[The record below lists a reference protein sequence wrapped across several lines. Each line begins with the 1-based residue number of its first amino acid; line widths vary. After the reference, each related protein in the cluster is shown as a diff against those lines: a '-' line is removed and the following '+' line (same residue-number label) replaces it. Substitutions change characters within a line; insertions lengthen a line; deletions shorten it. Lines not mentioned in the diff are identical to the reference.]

1 MKRLREL
8 TSCCVLLAAIATAQ
22 SVPIDTQRSSMMLK
36 VAKAGLFSAFGHNHE
51 IRAPIASGSVDPSA
65 RSVRLKVD
73 ARALEVLDQDLEADK
88 RAEVQKT
95 MHSAAVLDTAR
106 FPEIEF
112 VSRSVEMNGEDA
124 YRVNGDLTLHGVTR
138 PVVVSVR
145 RQNGRYVG
153 TATVRQTDFGIKP
166 VAAGGGTVK
175 VKDAVEVQ
183 FQIAV
188 QGGMR

>member
-1 MKRLREL
+1 MISRITHCLRKKWRDWRRMKRLREL

-106 FPEIEF
+106 FPE
-112 VSRSVEMNGEDA
+112 RSEER
-124 YRVNGDLTLHGVTR
+124 RVGKEWR
-138 PVVVSVR
+138 
-145 RQNGRYVG
+145 
-153 TATVRQTDFGIKP
+153 
-166 VAAGGGTVK
+166 
-175 VKDAVEVQ
+175 
-183 FQIAV
+183 
-188 QGGMR
+188 